1 LCPAARPQKAHTF
14 DLCLSHQEH
23 GSKRK
28 NEKKRKEKEERR
40 RDDGE
45 KKMKKKKKK
54 KKKNNNNNNNTLWSD
69 SPIANQLQMQS
80 ARVQHTQKSS
90 PTLRHRDKKK
100 SDETLA
106 RRNNKKKVKLD
117 LKANL
122 WFFFNF
128 F

>member
-54 KKKNNNNNNNTLWSD
+54 KKKTTTTTTTHFGR
-69 SPIANQLQMQS
+69 IAQLQIS
-80 ARVQHTQKSS
+80 CKCNLHECNTRKNRRQHCVTETKKSQ
-90 PTLRHRDKKK
+90 TKLWRGETTKKK
-100 SDETLA
+100 S
-106 RRNNKKKVKLD
+106 
-117 LKANL
+117 NL
-122 WFFFNF
+122 I
-128 F
+128 